1 MTNLLFYFYLKIS
14 FTDYLATNMI
24 FFILVIIFDKSI
36 IFKTQF
42 FNFII
47 KIFTKN
53 TNTPYKIG
61 GVC

>member
-14 FTDYLATNMI
+14 FTDYLATNII

-47 KIFTKN
+47 TVFAKKHKHPLFL
-53 TNTPYKIG
+53 
-61 GVC
+61 